1 MTNRKPSAGTLTM
14 RGTKTLAALALALA
28 GTVQAAPAA
37 AQSDILLQARSGSP
51 AGDRFRV
58 DSAGGVVAMSTVGS
72 GVIPAIGSGDRMM
85 WYPFKTAFRAG
96 NAIGTSWDDANTG
109 FYSWAGGSGTI
120 ASGTYSFAMGNAS
133 TASGQGSVALGQ
145 SAIASG
151 VSSVALG
158 SNVTANANNA
168 VALGQRASAGGF
180 AGTFTWADGSAS
192 TLTNTTAN
200 SFHIRASGGVVLY
213 TNAALSAG
221 VSLAAGGSSWNVVS
235 DRGRKQDFAA
245 VDGEDV
251 LARIRTLPVT
261 TWQYRAEDA
270 SVRHIGPMAQDWH
283 AAFGF
288 SVDETTINMSDLD
301 GVNLAAVQAL
311 ERRTAHLQAQLAER
325 DVRIQTLEER
335 LAERDARTRALE
347 ERMTKMEALLAAQ
360 ADHP

>member
-28 GTVQAAPAA
+28 GTVQAAPVA

-120 ASGTYSFAMGNAS
+120 ASGTYSFAMGNLA
-133 TASGQGSVALGQ
+133 TASGTSAVALGD
-145 SAIASG
+145 
-151 VSSVALG
+151 
-158 SNVTANANNA
+158 NVTANAANSI
-168 VALGQRASAGGF
+168 ALGQRASASGF
-180 AGTFTWADGSAS
+180 AGSFTWADAS
-192 TLTNTTAN
+192 TTTVFTATAAN
-200 SFHIRASGGVVLY
+200 SFQIRAAGGVRLL
-213 TNAALSAG
+213 TNSAGSVG
-221 VSLAAGGSSWNVVS
+221 VSLSPGGSSWNVLS
-235 DRGRKQDFAA
+235 DRNRKRDFQA

-251 LARIRTLPVT
+251 LAKIRNLPVT
-261 TWQYRAEDA
+261 TWAYIDEAG
-270 SVRHIGPMAQDWH
+270 SVRHMGPMAQDWH

-288 SVDETTINMSDLD
+288 TADNTTINMSDLD

-325 DVRIQTLEER
+325 DARIQ
-335 LAERDARTRALE
+335 ALE
-347 ERMTKMEALLAAQ
+347 ARMARMEALLAPQQ
-360 ADHP
+360 APAERP